1 MEDGDEV
8 DGPGDVLVGAAG
20 LLLLAQPP
28 NNIVAVIVLT
38 KIICID
44 FIYYS

>member
-1 MEDGDEV
+1 MEDDEV
-8 DGPGDVLVGAAG
+8 DDPEDVLVGAAG

-28 NNIVAVIVLT
+28 NNVVAVIAPI

-44 FIYYS
+44 FIWHS